1 MKNHKKSLL
10 PTLLCCIA
18 IASFIIS
25 YSFAERCEAQTTQ
38 RVISELSLSIPND
51 IDEINYNDIC
61 KLLIKQKQKEVI
73 MKNYIS
79 QIHLTNNKDKV
90 FEVYYSNLI
99 GICNLFNKLIWQDED
114 VENSISSFNS
124 QLNKGNPAFFG
135 NVYGDEINK
144 TYIRIMPTMKIEPVY
159 KRKLIDTLNITYP
172 QVPFIKMVYAG
183 EGYFESSIN
192 YKYINE
198 NYSSFL
204 GKPLKDFILLK
215 QKEEKFL
222 DGNAYYLDATV
233 SLSKKQLLDLI
244 ISWQKFRENYPN
256 FKQEEVTKTL
266 KIYTSDF
273 MCGSDNSF
281 GFTFDYLDNRLLP
294 EAKKAYEE
302 FLSSVNPKTKEYN
315 TVKTCY
321 NILKENK
328 FKATNEFFICVEN
341 YENE

>member
-1 MKNHKKSLL
+1 MKNNL
-10 PTLLCCIA
+10 I
-18 IASFIIS
+18 
-25 YSFAERCEAQTTQ
+25 
-38 RVISELSLSIPND
+38 VISCCFCFVMVVFSIFYIKNYEEKFTQKTISEVALNIPNSA
-51 IDEINYNDIC
+51 DEIIYDDIC

-79 QIHLTNNKDKV
+79 KIHLTKNKDKV
-90 FEVYYSNLI
+90 FEIYYNNLI
-99 GICNLFNKLIWQDED
+99 GICNLFNKLIWREED
-114 VENSISSFNS
+114 AESSITSFNS
-124 QLNKGNPAFFG
+124 QLNEGNPAFFG
-135 NVYGDEINK
+135 NVYSDDEINK

-159 KRKLIDTLNITYP
+159 NRKIIDTLNITYP

-192 YKYINE
+192 YKYLNE
-198 NYSSFL
+198 KYSSFL
-204 GKPLKDFILLK
+204 SKSFKDFILLK
-215 QKEEKFL
+215 QEEEKFL
-222 DGNAYYLDATV
+222 DGNAYYIDATV

-256 FKQEEVTKTL
+256 FKQEDVTKTL

-315 TVKTCY
+315 IVKTCY
-321 NILKENK
+321 NILKEHNY
-328 FKATNEFFICVEN
+328 KATNEFFICVEN
-341 YENE
+341 YKNE

>member
-1 MKNHKKSLL
+1 MKNNLIVI
-10 PTLLCCIA
+10 LCCFCFVMVVFSIFY
-18 IASFIIS
+18 IKKYEEKI
-25 YSFAERCEAQTTQ
+25 TQ
-38 RVISELSLSIPND
+38 KTISEVALNIPNSA
-51 IDEINYNDIC
+51 DEIIYDDIC

-90 FEVYYSNLI
+90 FEVYYNNLI
-99 GICNLFNKLIWQDED
+99 GICNLFNKLIWREED

-192 YKYINE
+192 YKYLNE

-204 GKPLKDFILLK
+204 SKPLKNFILLK
-215 QKEEKFL
+215 QEEEKFL

-256 FKQEEVTKTL
+256 FKPEEVTKTL
-266 KIYTSDF
+266 KKYTSDF

-281 GFTFDYLDNRLLP
+281 GFTFDYIDNRLLP

-302 FLSSVNPKTKEYN
+302 FLSNVNPKTKEYN
-315 TVKTCY
+315 IVKTCY
-321 NILKENK
+321 NILKEHNY
-328 FKATNEFFICVEN
+328 KATNEFFICVEN

>member
-25 YSFAERCEAQTTQ
+25 YSFAERCEAKTTQ

-51 IDEINYNDIC
+51 SDEINYNDIC

-79 QIHLTNNKDKV
+79 NIHLTKNKDKV

-99 GICNLFNKLIWQDED
+99 GICNLFNKLIWSDDTFIAQLYE
-114 VENSISSFNS
+114 ENPY
-124 QLNKGNPAFFG
+124 LGE
-135 NVYGDEINK
+135 NVYEDEINK
-144 TYIRIMPTMKIEPVY
+144 TVIRIIPTMKTEPIY
-159 KRKLIDTLNITYP
+159 NRKIIDTLNITYP

-198 NYSSFL
+198 NYSCFL
-204 GKPLKDFILLK
+204 SKPLKDFILLK

-222 DGNAYYLDATV
+222 NGNAYYIDATV

-266 KIYTSDF
+266 KMYTSDF
-273 MCGSDNSF
+273 MCGSNNSF
-281 GFTFDYLDNRLLP
+281 GFTFDYIDNRLLP

-321 NILKENK
+321 NILKEHNY
-328 FKATNEFFICVEN
+328 KATNDFFICVEN